1 MQNGTSIQSRRLRQA
16 HPRTCSHRASP
27 ERSADSTA
35 LEVFTNPDTAHRDWT
50 AWLTMQSSYEPV
62 SAANSLLTG
71 KITGNF
77 AKFGPPPR
85 FSCLISLRS
94 NSLRN
99 GTGNF
104 QTRIREILSRNREFP
119 PGGSFVSSRHALHS
133 SGADRCAD
141 VHFTPK
147 VDRRAE
153 VSLRRLCANSGC
165 AIAAVS
171 RRSKRSVYSITSS
184 ARARSVGGTTVP

>member
-1 MQNGTSIQSRRLRQA
+1 MTPRDGTGR
-16 HPRTCSHRASP
+16 
-27 ERSADSTA
+27 
-35 LEVFTNPDTAHRDWT
+35 
-50 AWLTMQSSYEPV
+50 LTMQVRLRTGLRTKFPASRETNREFCSILHFDFDV
-62 SAANSLLTG
+62 QSASEFNG
-71 KITGNF
+71 F
-77 AKFGPPPR
+77 QP
-85 FSCLISLRS
+85 